1 MANTLVPQIW
11 TPGSDYTLG
20 VSDSQIVYTRDG
32 NDSIITY
39 NPGVNNDGQQKL
51 DIWISDQEVP
61 LLEQQQPRP
70 GRDWQNRFIVGDW
83 QQPYYVNSQA
93 SNLGLNEFVTIIDLD
108 PNRDIIQLHGSPE
121 NYLIE
126 EAIIGDNEQGTAIFW
141 QEGTRLDLVAFLP
154 RVSGIDLEDDLFQF
168 EGNTPPP
175 VSFSGEA
182 RQLGTTGI
190 DLSTSSATDVEG
202 NIYVAGATSGS
213 LQGNNAGVYD
223 PIVTKYDSDGNQIWN
238 IQFGSA
244 NFDWITDIVTDN
256 QGNFYVAGYTE
267 GNLGATK
274 NAEVADV
281 WVAKYNSDGNQIWI
295 QQFGTEVINRT
306 FGIDVDDDGNVYLS
320 GYTIEETRTSQ
331 TDDSW
336 VTKYDSNGNR
346 QWFTEFGTRQYDEAY
361 DIAVD
366 NEGNVYSTGW
376 TLGDLGGDNS
386 GIYDIWVAKHD
397 NDGELQFIQQFGS
410 EDYEFPWGIDTDSEG
425 NVYITGWTLGD
436 LAGDNAGSYDTWVAK
451 YNSNGDRQ
459 WIRQFGTQGDDSL
472 LYGDIEI
479 DSNDNIFLTGY
490 TDGDLG
496 GDNAGSYDTW
506 VAKYNSNGDRQWI
519 QQFGTPDFD
528 YAHDISSDDAGHL
541 YVTGI
546 TEGSLGGTNA
556 GAADSWV
563 ARLDADSGSLQDF
576 SGNSDSATISSE
588 SNRAWDFSTR
598 ILEKDSL
605 VNYPKL
611 EDRISQDFNLLSPL
625 GNGLTN
631 VGEFNTNL
639 IDDLDI
645 IGLEEIVDS
654 TIQAST
660 VGTPGSDIFPF
671 LSAEPSEYIWGRN
684 GNDVLIGFDPGAAPS
699 DQFSVDEMAGDQQEG
714 FSRTEGSDIFILGD
728 WRKPYYDDVSTEDF
742 GLSQY
747 AIINDFQPELDT
759 IKLHGT
765 QEDYFLDESEDTTL
779 LFLEQPGTNPD
790 LIAILS
796 DVSGLTLSDEY
807 FQFEGNTPPPIAID
821 GIGQLG
827 TPGVDEI
834 TSVAIAPNG
843 STYLAGY
850 SSGSLGGTNQGSND
864 AWFGKYDSDGNQL
877 WSRQIG
883 TEDWDGVWDIDTD
896 NEGNLY
902 LVGTTR
908 GDLVASNPGIRFDV
922 WVSKYDSDGNQ
933 LWIQQFEE
941 TEASL
946 RIDVAPDG
954 DTFSLSGVNLGQPSG
969 WSAFVGKYDSSDG
982 TEVWFN
988 EFGTGRNPD
997 ESYAVAIDDQDN
1009 VFASGWTSGDL
1020 GGENAGQYDVWIT
1033 KFDSSGNQQWIRQLG
1048 SDSFEFS
1055 WGIDTDSE
1063 GNVYVGGW
1071 TSGNLAAELKGS
1083 YDGFLAKYDSE
1094 GNQVWTEQF
1103 GSSGDDEVTNI
1114 FVSEDDYIYV
1124 TGFTNGNLGGE
1135 SDGSYDAF
1143 AAKYDSDGNQIW
1155 IEQFGSSGTEQAKSI
1170 AVDPL
1175 LDNVYVTGVTD
1186 SSLGAFNQGAFDGW
1200 VAILNSDSGI

>member
-70 GRDWQNRFIVGDW
+70 GRDWQNRFILGDW

-126 EAIIGDNEQGTAIFW
+126 EAIIGDNEQGTTIFW

-281 WVAKYNSDGNQIWI
+281 WVAKYDSDGNQIWI

-576 SGNSDSATISSE
+576 SGNSDSATISPE

-728 WRKPYYDDVSTEDF
+728 WRKPYYDDLSTEDF

-864 AWFGKYDSDGNQL
+864 AWFGKYDSDGNQV